1 MTHHSDEQLTAA
13 FQTYLLAEKRVSE
26 NTFKAYKNDI
36 EEFVLFL
43 KALEKSI
50 KTSAISDLKEYL
62 AHCRTRQLSTKT
74 VCRKITSLKLFFDY
88 VWRTFNIE
96 NKAEHLIFPKTEKRI
111 PIYLTSEEIETLLNA
126 THHDMTDRGKRNRVI
141 LYLLY
146 ASGMRVSE
154 LISLTLDSI
163 HFDTGFIIF
172 SGKGSKERSI
182 PLPEPMIHLLRD
194 YCETSYFSFIPQGT
208 VAAKRYI
215 FASYSKGKEK
225 PLSRQLI
232 WMLIKK
238 CMRTAGIKKNISPH
252 TLRHSLATHLLKNG
266 ANLRSLQ
273 LFLGHE
279 HLNTVEFYT
288 HLDTSH
294 LRVIYDKTHPRA

>member
-1 MTHHSDEQLTAA
+1 MNLYSDDQLTSA

-26 NTFKAYKNDI
+26 NTFNAYKNDI
-36 EEFVLFL
+36 EEFLLFL
-43 KALEKSI
+43 KTVEKSV
-50 KTSAISDLKEYL
+50 KTSAVSDLKEYL
-62 AHCRTRQLSTKT
+62 THCRAKKLSPRT
-74 VCRKITSLKLFFDY
+74 VCRKISSLKLFFDY
-88 VWRTFNIE
+88 VWRAFNIE
-96 NKAEHLIFPKTEKRI
+96 NKAEHLIFPKTDKRI
-111 PIYLTSEEIETLLNA
+111 PIYLTSEEIEQLLQS
-126 THHDMTDRGKRNRVI
+126 THQDMSERGKRNRVI

-172 SGKGSKERSI
+172 KGKGSKERSI
-182 PLPEPMIHLLRD
+182 PLPEPMMILLRD
-194 YCETSYFSFIPQGT
+194 YCETTYFTFIPAGT
-208 VAAKRYI
+208 LASRRYI

-238 CMRTAGIKKNISPH
+238 CMRLAGIKKNISPH

-294 LRVIYDKTHPRA
+294 LRVVYNKTHPRA